1 MKFTELASIIL
12 ISVCITSCSITDEG
26 RYSDLLEK
34 YAAGDL
40 ADTVAVTEAILNN
53 FSSASV
59 NSGNIFISK
68 SAVINGAGTNITM
81 IFPEEIKLS
90 ADKIISDNILY
101 ADAGKN
107 RIVLGNSKGFCV
119 FDTDGD
125 PLTVYRADKNETID
139 AAAVRGENSVFLS
152 GGIIQELSASEKK
165 VSKIDPGVYN
175 PPYKKFFRSAMMSTD
190 RYFALATGIAGSYYI
205 SIFSTATGASVAKNI
220 AASSFDFNMKD
231 DYLLYVRGG
240 TGVWSVVKYDIPG
253 KKRDELK
260 TLGKISDIFIAEDG
274 FAYISENRIY
284 IQNLGGEKWEA
295 PAELNIKGICRN
307 SVLADYKGKTYIID
321 FNVLYERIKEFNQ
334 VKTAKVN

>member
-1 MKFTELASIIL
+1 MKFKELAPIIML
-12 ISVCITSCSITDEG
+12 SACIISCSITDKG

-40 ADTVAVTEAILNN
+40 ADTVAVTEAILND
-53 FSSASV
+53 FSSGSV

-68 SAVINGAGTNITM
+68 SAVINGAGTSITM

-125 PLTVYRADKNETID
+125 PVTVYRADKNETID
-139 AAAVRGENSVFLS
+139 AAAVRGENTVFLS
-152 GGIIQELSASEKK
+152 GGNIQELSASEKK

-175 PPYKKFFRSAMMSTD
+175 PPYKKLFRSTMMSTEK
-190 RYFALATGIAGSYYI
+190 YFALATGIAGSYYI
-205 SIFSTATGASVAKNI
+205 SIFNTATGSSIAKNI

-240 TGVWSVVKYDIPG
+240 TGIWSVVKYDIPG
-253 KKRDELK
+253 KKRNELK
-260 TLGKISDIFIAEDG
+260 TLGKISDIFIAEEG
-274 FAYISENRIY
+274 FAYISENRTY

-307 SVLADYKGKTYIID
+307 SVLADYKGKTYLID
-321 FNVLYERIKEFNQ
+321 FNVLYERIQEFNQ
-334 VKTAKVN
+334 AKAGKVN